1 MFLHT
6 LYQRL
11 ITGKVYVTS
20 PDAALSRYTWSDM
33 SNLVS
38 EQVSALLSEMD
49 RANERVCV
57 HDISLECTI
66 ALVWSV
72 VGGRWSVVGGWCPVI
87 GGMC

>member
-1 MFLHT
+1 M
-6 LYQRL
+6 
-11 ITGKVYVTS
+11 TS

-38 EQVSALLSEMD
+38 EQVSALLSEMN

-72 VGGRWSVVGGWCPVI
+72 VGGRWSVVGGRWSVV
-87 GGMC
+87 GAR